1 MANPPVLVPSAFT
14 PGWRWAVRRR
24 ARSVAAGAGAL
35 TAGALVALWCTR
47 AELPPPLPETT
58 PATEKMVAATT
69 TAMTATTA
77 PRPVADPAHEVIRMA
92 PVLRE
97 GRVRVLLRSEV
108 DDKWLG
114 GPGTLTEHDGL
125 LVVTRPLGHAGRAE
139 VARAIGAQVRLQ
151 RAGGGWCAAVV
162 TGAVALARIDGGGE
176 IDQDAGAEGVWQA
189 ADASR
194 VIAGD
199 LAIEGS
205 CADALWASS
214 ASLPAPAAGAI
225 AEAPA
230 EVRRDA
236 ITALRAR
243 PEYKDMTDGSG
254 SEAFEVSTLTT
265 GGERV
270 VVAKF
275 LAETCTGQQ
284 PVLTGFWRAEA
295 GGLHFMATEE
305 RVTGIP
311 AAADVDG
318 DGRMEILIEDDLL
331 GAAVLRGE
339 SGRYRVEQRAPV
351 DIRGC
356 RC

>member
-1 MANPPVLVPSAFT
+1 M
-14 PGWRWAVRRR
+14 RRR

-35 TAGALVALWCTR
+35 TVGALVALWCTR
-47 AELPPPLPETT
+47 AELPPPLPEKM
-58 PATEKMVAATT
+58 AEKMPEAGTAAVVTGR
-69 TAMTATTA
+69 
-77 PRPVADPAHEVIRMA
+77 RPAVDRAHEAIRMA
-92 PVLRE
+92 PVIRE
-97 GRVRVLLRSEV
+97 GRARVLLRDEV
-108 DDKWLG
+108 DDSWLG

-151 RAGGGWCAAVV
+151 RAGGGSCAAVV
-162 TGAVALARIDGGGE
+162 TGAVALARVDGGGE
-176 IDQDAGAEGVWQA
+176 VDRDAGAEGVWQA

-199 LAIEGS
+199 LAIEGG

-214 ASLPAPAAGAI
+214 ASLPAPAAATIAAAPADLRGEAI
-225 AEAPA
+225 A
-230 EVRRDA
+230 
-236 ITALRAR
+236 ALRAR
-243 PEYKDMTDGSG
+243 QEYKDLTDGSG
-254 SEAFEVSTLTT
+254 SETFEVSTLTT
-265 GGERV
+265 GGEKL
-270 VVAKF
+270 VVAVF

-295 GGLHFMATEE
+295 GGLRFLATEE
-305 RVTGIP
+305 RATGIP

-318 DGRMEILIEDDLL
+318 DGRMEVLIEDDLL

-339 SGRYRVEQRAPV
+339 GDRYRVEQRAPV

>member
-47 AELPPPLPETT
+47 AELPPPLPQT
-58 PATEKMVAATT
+58 PATHSTVAA
-69 TAMTATTA
+69 ATTA
-77 PRPVADPAHEVIRMA
+77 PRPAADPAHEVIRMA

-97 GRVRVLLRSEV
+97 GRVRVLLRSQV
-108 DDKWLG
+108 DDSWLG

-125 LVVTRPLGHAGRAE
+125 LVVTRPLGPAGRAE
-139 VARAIGAQVRLQ
+139 VARAIGAQVRVH
-151 RAGGGWCAAVV
+151 RAGRGSCAAVV

-176 IDQDAGAEGVWQA
+176 IDRDAGAEGVWQA
-189 ADASR
+189 AAASR

-214 ASLPAPAAGAI
+214 ASLPAPAAATI

-236 ITALRAR
+236 IAALRAR

-270 VVAKF
+270 VVARF

-305 RVTGIP
+305 RVTAIP

>member
-1 MANPPVLVPSAFT
+1 
-14 PGWRWAVRRR
+14 
-24 ARSVAAGAGAL
+24 
-35 TAGALVALWCTR
+35 
-47 AELPPPLPETT
+47 
-58 PATEKMVAATT
+58 
-69 TAMTATTA
+69 
-77 PRPVADPAHEVIRMA
+77 MA

-108 DDKWLG
+108 DDEWLG
-114 GPGTLTEHDGL
+114 GPGTLSEHDGL

-139 VARAIGAQVRLQ
+139 VARAVGGQVRLH
-151 RAGGGWCAAVV
+151 RAGGGSCAAVV
-162 TGAVALARIDGGGE
+162 TGAVALARVDGGGE
-176 IDQDAGAEGVWQA
+176 LDRDAGAAGVWEA

-199 LAIEGS
+199 LAIEGG

-214 ASLPAPAAGAI
+214 AWLPAPAAVKIG
-225 AEAPA
+225 EAPA
-230 EVRRDA
+230 DVRADA
-236 ITALRAR
+236 IAALRAR

-254 SEAFEVSTLTT
+254 SEAYEVSTLTT

-284 PVLTGFWRAEA
+284 PVLTGFWRAEG
-295 GGLHFMATEE
+295 GGLRFLAAEE

-311 AAADVDG
+311 AAGDVDG

-331 GAAVLRGE
+331 GASVLRGAG
-339 SGRYRVEQRAPV
+339 GRYRVEQRAPV